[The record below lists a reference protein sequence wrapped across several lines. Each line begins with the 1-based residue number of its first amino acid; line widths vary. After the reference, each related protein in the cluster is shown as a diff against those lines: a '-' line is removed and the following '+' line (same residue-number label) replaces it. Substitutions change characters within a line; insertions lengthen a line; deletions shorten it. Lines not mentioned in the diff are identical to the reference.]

1 MQEKPPT
8 RIVPA
13 GEPGASLTTASPP
26 ERRRSRWFR
35 VGPARFSPLDVS
47 RGSRSQPA
55 GETSIPSELLSEV
68 RERTRRMTAVL
79 SIGAVVLTVG
89 DLLAAAAGFLPLDR
103 AWVLPAASLGFLFL
117 SLLLWLASR
126 SERFGNLQVF
136 RFGLAYVVVSALLAG
151 FVHCVHEA
159 HRFDQVTGFGPH
171 AILLTCFPLLL
182 PCPPRTTVKVCL
194 GAGIA
199 IFLGFWMSGYW
210 RLAAPSPSSYADL
223 TVVVIS
229 STAIGYTISRL
240 VFRLQ
245 KDIVAARRL
254 GSYSLEEKIGSGGMG
269 EVWRGRH
276 GMLASPAA
284 IKLMHPAGPGKVLDA
299 SAAERF
305 RREARVTAALRSPH
319 TVHLYDFGA
328 GDDGT
333 FFFAMELLEGIDLA
347 ALVRRFGPQPPE
359 RVRGILLQA
368 CDSLAEAHAL
378 GLVHRD
384 IKPENLMLCRQGRQ
398 VEVVKVLDFGVVGV
412 LGESAVP
419 GLAAAPAGAS
429 AEGEG
434 SADLT
439 RPGTFLGTLAYAAP
453 ETFFGQGSDA
463 RSDLYSL
470 GCVAFWLLTGRKVV
484 EAAGSVHQVAVT
496 WSRPI
501 PRPSTLGVAV
511 PEDLDAIVTACLSR
525 EPSSRPQSAD
535 QLAEL
540 LTAGGAGWS
549 RELAGAWWSRHLPAA
564 ATAAPAAPK
573 VQAPPTQFHS
583 TVISRRPAVS
593 GGGEKEA

>member
-1 MQEKPPT
+1 MPEKPPT

-13 GEPGASLTTASPP
+13 GEPGADLTTASPP

-35 VGPARFSPLDVS
+35 VGPARGSRLDVS
-47 RGSRSQPA
+47 RAGRSQTA
-55 GETSIPSELLSEV
+55 GETSIPPELLADA
-68 RERTRRMTAVL
+68 RERTRRMAAVL
-79 SIGAVVLTVG
+79 SIGAVVLTLG
-89 DLLAAAAGFLPLDR
+89 DLLAAAAGFLPLAR
-103 AWVLPAASLGFLFL
+103 AWVLPAASLGFLLL

-126 SERFGNLQVF
+126 SESFGNLQVF
-136 RFGLAYVVVSALLAG
+136 RFGLAYVVVSAALAG
-151 FVHCVHEA
+151 FVHSVHEA

-182 PCPPRTTVKVCL
+182 PCPPRTTLKVCL

-199 IFLGFWMSGYW
+199 IFLGFWAAGFW

-223 TVVVIS
+223 TVVVIG
-229 STAIGYTISRL
+229 STAIAYTTARL

-254 GSYSLEEKIGSGGMG
+254 GSWSLEEKIGSGGMG

-319 TVHLYDFGA
+319 TVHLYDFGT

-398 VEVVKVLDFGVVGV
+398 VEVVKVLDFGVVGL
-412 LGESAVP
+412 LGESAAP
-419 GLAAAPAGAS
+419 GGSLAALAS
-429 AEGEG
+429 GPAEGEA
-434 SADLT
+434 SDLT

-453 ETFFGQGSDA
+453 ESFFGQGSDA

-484 EAAGSVHQVAVT
+484 EAAGSVHQLAVT
-496 WSRPI
+496 WSKPV
-501 PRPSTLGVAV
+501 PRPSTLGVTV
-511 PEDLDAIVTACLSR
+511 PEDLDAIVAACLAR
-525 EPSSRPQSAD
+525 EPSSRPPSAEA
-535 QLAEL
+535 LAQRLE
-540 LTAGGAGWS
+540 AGGPGWS
-549 RELAGAWWSRHLPAA
+549 RQQASAWWAQHLPAA
-564 ATAAPAAPK
+564 ARAAPAPAAP
-573 VQAPPTQFHS
+573 PQFHS
-583 TVISRRPAVS
+583 TVISRRPAAS
-593 GGGEKEA
+593 GDGSV